1 MSASTLLDHA
11 RALAV
16 LVVGFLLLMAG
27 FPGLDFISKKQLAS
41 WTEEARA
48 RSAPAG
54 ALAAGIGWFE
64 QEVRRPVAGAVKPAE
79 RLFRVSQEFHLYR
92 DGPRRVDRLEVV
104 VDGEI
109 IYRTRDPER
118 AWRIA
123 QLENRHFRPMVA
135 TAAQKPDAANQRG
148 ICRWVVA
155 RAREDFPDAQ
165 EVLLRATRTEFG
177 VEDPWVRFSRV
188 ARAPE
193 WTCSGV
199 RKEKAP

>member
-1 MSASTLLDHA
+1 MSSSTLWDHA

-16 LVVGFLLLMAG
+16 LLVGFLLLMAG
-27 FPGLDFISKKQLAS
+27 FPGLDFVNKKQLEGWAA
-41 WTEEARA
+41 EARA

-54 ALAAGIGWFE
+54 AVAGGVLWFE
-64 QEVRRPVAGAVKPAE
+64 EEVRRPVAKAVKPAE
-79 RLFRVSQEFHLYR
+79 RLFRISQEFHLYR
-92 DGPRRVDRLEVV
+92 DGPRRVDRLEIV
-104 VDGEI
+104 VDGEVV
-109 IYRTRDPER
+109 YRTRDPER
-118 AWRIA
+118 DWRTA
-123 QLENRHFRPMVA
+123 QLENRHFRPMAA

-155 RAREDFPDAQ
+155 RVQEDFPDAQ